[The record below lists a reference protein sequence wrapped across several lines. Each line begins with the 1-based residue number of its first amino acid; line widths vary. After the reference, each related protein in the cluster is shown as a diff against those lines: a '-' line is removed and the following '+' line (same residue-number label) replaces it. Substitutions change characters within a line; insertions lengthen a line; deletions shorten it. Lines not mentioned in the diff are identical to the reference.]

1 MCRSVGH
8 DPRYVIY
15 WPLSEKSQKIKRCIN
30 RLSHSPLKPINRPFL
45 IFDSF
50 PIFLLVAANRL
61 IKLQKTRFSYSPI
74 SPLSPCL
81 NAVFTSPAAHCPILL
96 FIVFFHL
103 LFFSSLSP
111 PKSASFHQGWRDR
124 SGGVWLRFFTPA
136 TLPFHHRLMRQI
148 LYLKNKQKNKRYR
161 FLVKIYINI
170 ATGQTLS
177 RHPWYFE
184 VGSITFHREYFNCWQ
199 VIACRI
205 KACMRVNS

>member
-103 LFFSSLSP
+103 LFFHPFLPPNLLHFTRDGGTGVAGFGPASSPRQLCH
-111 PKSASFHQGWRDR
+111 FTI
-124 SGGVWLRFFTPA
+124 VWCDKFC
-136 TLPFHHRLMRQI
+136 I
-148 LYLKNKQKNKRYR
+148 
-161 FLVKIYINI
+161 
-170 ATGQTLS
+170 
-177 RHPWYFE
+177 
-184 VGSITFHREYFNCWQ
+184 
-199 VIACRI
+199 
-205 KACMRVNS
+205 